1 MAVILVVDDDPDV
14 VQLLRGILNRALYR
28 SDSAFDGVEA
38 VLKVVERDY
47 DAVLMDVKMPKLDG
61 IDALKI
67 IRAVK
72 PNLPVIMFS
81 GGPTQAERGE
91 SERLGATGFLA
102 KPVQIEELVESLKVA
117 LLNLSSLGLP
127 LE

>member
-28 SDSAFDGVEA
+28 SDSAFD
-38 VLKVVERDY
+38 
-47 DAVLMDVKMPKLDG
+47 
-61 IDALKI
+61 ALKI

-72 PNLPVIMFS
+72 PTLPVIMFS